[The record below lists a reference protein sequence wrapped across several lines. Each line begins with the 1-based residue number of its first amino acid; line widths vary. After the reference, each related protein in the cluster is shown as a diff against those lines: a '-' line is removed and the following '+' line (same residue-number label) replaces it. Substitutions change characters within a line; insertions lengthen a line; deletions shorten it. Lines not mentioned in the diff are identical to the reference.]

1 MLPTEESRLAQEVK
15 DMFDTM
21 PSDKIVEQLIALQ
34 QAAGMKDTFVDPNVR
49 GVAAIKLSGWVA
61 LAALIAL
68 VIVIVGAIVFGY
80 RRYMGLD
87 KPYTIVTKSGDV

>member
-1 MLPTEESRLAQEVK
+1 MCLKGVVSAQDVK
-15 DMFDTM
+15 DMFDASM
-21 PSDKIVEQLIALQ
+21 PSEKIIEKLRALEEV
-34 QAAGMKDTFVDPNVR
+34 AGMSNTFVDPTVR
-49 GVAAIKLSGWVA
+49 GVAAITLTGWVA

-68 VIVIVGAIVFGY
+68 VVVIVGAVVFGY

>member
-1 MLPTEESRLAQEVK
+1 MCLAAQDVQGTFDASSSEKFIKKLRDLEEV
-15 DMFDTM
+15 
-21 PSDKIVEQLIALQ
+21 
-34 QAAGMKDTFVDPNVR
+34 AGMKNTFVDPTVR
-49 GVAAIKLSGWVA
+49 GVAAITLTGWVA

-68 VIVIVGAIVFGY
+68 VVVIVGAIVFGY